1 MSVRACSLGEAVTAA
16 FIHTKPPYSWYL
28 LKGKPNRHLKKSI
41 VTPASLGS
49 LVLLPYGRGMRLVR
63 TEQII
68 HIKASSNYSHI
79 YFEDGT
85 CLVVS
90 KVLSWIEQR
99 LPQSTF
105 LRVHRTHLIN
115 IQHLQSITLSND
127 SELVL
132 RTGEVLPVAKRKRQG
147 VKSVLKSLTIQ

>member
-1 MSVRACSLGEAVTAA
+1 M
-16 FIHTKPPYSWYL
+16 
-28 LKGKPNRHLKKSI
+28 
-41 VTPASLGS
+41 GS

-115 IQHLQSITLSND
+115 IQHLHSITLSND

-132 RTGEVLPVAKRKRQG
+132 RTGEVLPVAKRR
-147 VKSVLKSLTIQ
+147 KSILKNYFNTVNHKN